1 MSASEATL
9 GAADVGG
16 PQSTEAPRVRLIF
29 GALLLVLLLAS
40 LDQTIVSTALPTIV
54 GDLGGLSHLSWVVTA
69 YLLASTVSGPLY
81 GKLGDLYGRKIVL
94 QVAIV
99 LFLIGSALCGQSQ
112 SMTELIAF
120 RALQGLGGGGLLV
133 TAMAVV
139 GDIIP
144 PRDRGRYQ
152 GFFGAVF
159 GVATVIG
166 PLLGGFFVDNLT
178 WRWIFY
184 VNLPLGLIALAVI
197 AVAFQPRTEHVH
209 HRIDYLGAAVLTRG
223 AVGDRS
229 LHEPRRDELLLGL
242 AIDDRVD
249 RDRGGH
255 AHPVPVRRASR
266 ERADPAER
274 PVPQPHLRRRE
285 RGRVHHRPRPV
296 RCGHLPSALPPG
308 GQGPQPDRLGAPA
321 SPR

>member
-1 MSASEATL
+1 M
-9 GAADVGG
+9 
-16 PQSTEAPRVRLIF
+16 
-29 GALLLVLLLAS
+29 
-40 LDQTIVSTALPTIV
+40 
-54 GDLGGLSHLSWVVTA
+54 
-69 YLLASTVSGPLY
+69 
-81 GKLGDLYGRKIVL
+81 L

-120 RALQGLGGGGLLV
+120 RALQGLGGGGLMV
-133 TAMAVV
+133 TTMAAI

-144 PRDRGRYQ
+144 PRERGRYQ

-209 HRIDYLGAAVLTRG
+209 HRIDYLGAAVLTAG
-223 AVGDRS
+223 LSAIVLFTS
-229 LHEPRRDELLLGL
+229 L
-242 AIDDRVD
+242 
-249 RDRGGH
+249 GGTSYSWGSPFMIALIVIGVAMLILFPFVEH
-255 AHPVPVRRASR
+255 RAS
-266 ERADPAER
+266 RADPAAT
-274 PVPQPHLRRRE
+274 P
-285 RGRVHHRPRPV
+285 
-296 RCGHLPSALPPG
+296 CSATASSSSRARSG
-308 GQGPQPDRLGAPA
+308 SSSA
-321 SPR
+321 SPCSERSPSFRSTYRWSRATAQRSQGS